1 MVVSVSFK
9 NICHF
14 PEYKL
19 NFFTVPWL
27 GLVAVGISV
36 DIYAIFGEAVYGRGT
51 DSWGTDCRSN
61 DDREKDV
68 VPS

>member
-19 NFFTVPWL
+19 NFFTVPWS

-36 DIYAIFGEAVYGRGT
+36 DIYAMVGEAVNGRGT
-51 DSWGTDCRSN
+51 DGREN
-61 DDREKDV
+61 DSRKKT
-68 VPS
+68 